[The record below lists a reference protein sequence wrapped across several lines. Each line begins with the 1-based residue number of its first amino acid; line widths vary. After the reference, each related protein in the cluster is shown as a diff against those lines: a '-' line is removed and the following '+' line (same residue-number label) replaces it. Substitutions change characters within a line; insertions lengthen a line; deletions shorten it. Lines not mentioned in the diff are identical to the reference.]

1 MVCNPKARTA
11 SKEQKDIF
19 VQQFIER
26 YEDKN
31 GLPVE
36 VDVKDASNAFNVS
49 TSIIKEIFI
58 DAIGK
63 GMRNVSLNSAD
74 HSSDKPEK
82 QSINSKGNFIL
93 PKDTIAELNKNLEE
107 ERKFKI
113 GDKFTATLEGERI
126 ILDRVPCELPQEQDA
141 PSDAA

>member
-1 MVCNPKARTA
+1 MACTPKVRTIT
-11 SKEQKDIF
+11 KEQKEIF

-36 VDVKDASNAFNVS
+36 VDMKDASNTFNVS

-74 HSSDKPEK
+74 HSADKPEK

-93 PKDTIAELNKNLEE
+93 PKDKIAEFNKNLDE
-107 ERKFKI
+107 ERKFKP